1 MEIVFVESKSILA
14 AQKRLQVFKKETDL
28 ISVRKLIHKTIESC
42 YSAYYDTPVVQFIK
56 DFYNNENIIEHARN
70 GYMLVYFIDGK
81 LVGTGC
87 LNEHRINGMFV
98 DPALQGRGIG
108 RRIMYSLLCEAEK
121 QNTKVLELQSTP
133 GATSFFEKNGFQTI
147 TEETFWIE
155 NSFPMVLNIMEK
167 RHPYFWK
174 DT

>member
-1 MEIVFVESKSILA
+1 MEIIFVESKSIIA
-14 AQKRLQVFKKETDL
+14 AHKRLQLFRKETDL

-56 DFYNNENIIEHARN
+56 EFYNNENITEHAKN

-81 LVGTGC
+81 VVGTGS
-87 LNEHRINGMFV
+87 LNEHRINGLFV

-121 QNTKVLELQSTP
+121 QSLKILEVQSTP
-133 GATSFFEKNGFQTI
+133 GSVIFFERNGFQTV
-147 TEETFWIE
+147 TEEMIWVE
-155 NSFPMVLNIMEK
+155 NIFPMPLNLMEK
-167 RHPYFWK
+167 RLP
-174 DT
+174 